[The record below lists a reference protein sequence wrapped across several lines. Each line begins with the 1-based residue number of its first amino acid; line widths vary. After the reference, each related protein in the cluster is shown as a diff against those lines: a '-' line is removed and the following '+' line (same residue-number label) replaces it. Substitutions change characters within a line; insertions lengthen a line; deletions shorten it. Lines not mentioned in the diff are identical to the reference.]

1 MPGGGGEWQRR
12 IERANRAVT
21 MGRLSASI
29 AHEVNQP
36 LSGIITNASTCLRLL
51 AADSPDIAGAAE
63 TARRMIR
70 DAERAS
76 DIIRRLRALFSKAK
90 IASELVDLN
99 EVSREAIS
107 LSLRELQSGRVILQL
122 EFADGLPFVEGDRLQ
137 LQEVLLNL
145 IRNASDAMS
154 SIEDRPRQLAIRT
167 AKAEPDSVLVAVQD
181 SGPGPDPAYLE
192 RLFDAFFTTKPGGL
206 GMGLAVCRTII
217 EAHGGKLWAT
227 IAVPH
232 GAIFQFSLP
241 AEAGEP
247 RRSSA
252 HSTNRREK

>member
-1 MPGGGGEWQRR
+1 MPGAGGERQRGV
-12 IERANRAVT
+12 ERANRMLAV
-21 MGRLSASI
+21 GRLSASI

-51 AADSPDIAGAAE
+51 TADPADVAGAAE

-76 DIIRRLRALFSKAK
+76 DIIRRLRALFSMAR
-90 IASELVDLN
+90 ISSELVDLN
-99 EVSREAIS
+99 EACREAIS
-107 LSLRELQSGRVILQL
+107 LSRRELQRGRVLL
-122 EFADGLPFVEGDRLQ
+122 RSEFADDLPLVEGDRLQ
-137 LQEVLLNL
+137 LQEVLVNL
-145 IRNASDAMS
+145 VRNAAYAMAS
-154 SIEDRPRQLAIRT
+154 VEDRPRQLIITT
-167 AKAEPDSVLVAVQD
+167 AEAEPDGVLVTVQD
-181 SGPGPDPAYLE
+181 SGPGPDPTNLG

-227 IAVPH
+227 TVAPH
-232 GAIFQFSLP
+232 GAMFQFSLP
-241 AEAGEP
+241 AKAGEP

-252 HSTNRREK
+252 RSANRRER